1 MIKET
6 KPLSNELTNVEK
18 YYINICI
25 PKKAMY
31 RIVEFKG
38 KSYGQLSDQALES
51 LKLLWITD
59 SYLETILGERFSVDI
74 LYLEGL

>member
-1 MIKET
+1 MPEEI
-6 KPLSNELTNVEK
+6 KPLSNELTSVKNG
-18 YYINICI
+18 YINIYI

-59 SYLETILGERFSVDI
+59 SYLETILEERFSVDI